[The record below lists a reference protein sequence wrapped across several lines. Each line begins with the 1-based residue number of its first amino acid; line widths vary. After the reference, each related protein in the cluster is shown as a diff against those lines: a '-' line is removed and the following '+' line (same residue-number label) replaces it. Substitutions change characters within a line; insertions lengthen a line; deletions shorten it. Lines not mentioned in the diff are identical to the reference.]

1 MTLMPEASKVGS
13 KAVNGQVFISVVIP
27 VLNEEKVIGQCLSC
41 LERQSVGAE
50 KFEIIVVDNGSV
62 DGTLEAARAF
72 EGSAKL
78 TILQKTNCNISAMR
92 NFGAAF
98 AKGTFLAF
106 LDADCFAPPQWLGRA
121 VDRLRCAD
129 GGVVGAFYTIPE
141 DSSWVARA
149 WYGDLPTMKS
159 GPVHYVPS
167 GSLFVSRSLFLKL
180 SGFDETI
187 ETSEDFE
194 FCQRVA
200 KAGYRV
206 LAFPALSTVHVGTP
220 QTLSAFY
227 RKQRWHG
234 NGVRTAF
241 LRNMLD
247 PSFAPTILQTA
258 YSLFCMIAAL
268 IAIPLSLA
276 TGKPAVLGVAPA
288 LLLIGSFLLAVQC
301 AAKRKKWNLLLQLTI
316 LYLVYGMARA
326 VSLIGITGRRSA
338 RTPAFANVGK
348 LPNEIEPA

>member
-1 MTLMPEASKVGS
+1 MPEATKVGS
-13 KAVNGQVFISVVIP
+13 KPVKDRVFISVVIP

-41 LERQSVGAE
+41 LERQIVGAE
-50 KFEIIVVDNGSV
+50 KFEVIVVDNGSV

-72 EGSAKL
+72 EASANL
-78 TILQKTNCNISAMR
+78 TILQKTNCNISAIR
-92 NFGAAF
+92 NFGAAS
-98 AKGTFLAF
+98 AKGAFLAF
-106 LDADCFAPPQWLGRA
+106 LDADCFAPGEWLERA
-121 VDRLRCAD
+121 VDLLRSGD

-149 WYGDLPTMKS
+149 WYGDLPTMKG
-159 GPVHYVPS
+159 GPVRYVPS

-180 SGFDETI
+180 RGFDETL

-206 LAFPALSTVHVGTP
+206 LAFPALSTVHAGTP

-241 LRNMLD
+241 LRNMLH
-247 PSFAPTILQTA
+247 PGFARTILQTA
-258 YSLFCMIAAL
+258 YSLLCMIAAL
-268 IAIPLSLA
+268 IAIPFSLA

-288 LLLIGSFLLAVQC
+288 VLLIGSFLLAVHC

-326 VSLIGITGRRSA
+326 VSLIGLTGRRSA
-338 RTPAFANVGK
+338 RTPAFNKVGK
-348 LPNEIEPA
+348 PPTEIEPA